1 VSRPEAVVTVDGPA
15 GSGKSTTAREVA
27 RRLGYRHLDSGALYR
42 ALTYAL
48 LRRGVGPDRWP
59 ALTLDDLTGLDV
71 SVEPAGGRLL
81 IRFEG
86 RVLSSELRT
95 PAVTARVSELAGY
108 PQVRRWLLGVQRKA
122 GQSGGLVADGRDMGT
137 VVFPDADIKVFLT
150 ADVTERAKRRL
161 SQQGLAFDDPLR
173 VASERELITERDRRD
188 SERPLSPLV
197 QPADAVALDTTDLGF
212 EEQVQSVVDLVRD
225 WEARTAD

>member
-1 VSRPEAVVTVDGPA
+1 MNRPEAIVTVDGPA

-59 ALTLDDLTGLDV
+59 ALTLDDLTELDV
-71 SVEPAGGRLL
+71 SVEPAGARLL
-81 IRFEG
+81 VRFEG

-108 PQVRRWLLGVQRKA
+108 PQVRRWLLAVQRKA
-122 GQSGGLVADGRDMGT
+122 GENGGLVADGRDMGT

-161 SQQGLAFDDPLR
+161 AEQGFPFDDPLR
-173 VASERELITERDRRD
+173 LADERELIAERDRRD

-197 QPADAVALDTTDLGF
+197 RPVGAVALDTTDLGF
-212 EEQVQSVVDLVRD
+212 EEQVQSIVDLVRD
-225 WEARTAD
+225 WEARTAE